1 MNSVSLPISPND
13 SELFEHKLVSQANDV
28 DFTHL
33 SHQNTWNWIFKP
45 SVQFVSYFVTLAPYS
60 MVLLLIV
67 AKIETSLNTKKTHYI
82 AAKSSSHSPFAASKR
97 ALSRNAAAKRRS
109 SVDHRFP
116 WP

>member
-45 SVQFVSYFVTLAPYS
+45 SVQFVSYFVTLAPYG
-60 MVLLLIV
+60 IV
-67 AKIETSLNTKKTHYI
+67 AYSCQDRNLPQYLKNTLHRSEIFQPFTIRSLQESTVSERGGE
-82 AAKSSSHSPFAASKR
+82 AA
-97 ALSRNAAAKRRS
+97 LLG
-109 SVDHRFP
+109 
-116 WP
+116 